1 MINKRSAKKRAE
13 ENIERFL
20 RELYAQIPEDSEEIH
35 SNNYYSDI
43 FQSVWLV
50 RTLNEYDERK
60 QQAKKELSSF
70 SEQIELE
77 RVNGFKRLS
86 SQEKYEVNEIRRFEA
101 EKIVMNAN
109 LGIND
114 TTDLLIPIVLKIY
127 KRGGFNTLNKY
138 KINISGRVIRNY
150 QFTKPD

>member
-86 SQEKYEVNEIRRFEA
+86 SQKKYEVNEIRRFEA